1 MEPLL
6 LLYKAIELMAEN
18 HQIFLLDYIDFSKT
32 IKCSAADFSTAYSP
46 NKARY

>member
-32 IKCSAADFSTAYSP
+32 IKYSVADFSTTYTP
-46 NKARY
+46 NKTRH